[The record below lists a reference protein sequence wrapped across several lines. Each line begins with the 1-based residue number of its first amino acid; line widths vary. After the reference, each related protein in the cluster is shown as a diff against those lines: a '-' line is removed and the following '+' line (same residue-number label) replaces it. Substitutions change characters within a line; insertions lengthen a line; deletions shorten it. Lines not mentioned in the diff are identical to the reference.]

1 MGISLDEQSGHFSF
15 EHNGVLIG
23 PWSAS
28 VIVNGQ
34 THTASAAI
42 QTSASE
48 AILQFADIGLLWSFT
63 ARERDGGETLELWSI
78 LQNTSETALSLGLVR
93 PFALAGEVDLWDPSA
108 TVVQP
113 LPGVI
118 KQRAVHR
125 LADPECPRDSKIK
138 AQFYN
143 SVSRR
148 ALQVGFVTFC
158 RADTVVAHT
167 ADEAGRLLSL
177 EASCDYAGWEL
188 GGGEMTEIEAFT
200 LSLGTCPYAQLESWA
215 DRAAERCA
223 PRTWEDVPL
232 GWLGWSW
239 VDAFNVEN
247 YEATLLRNCRAMR
260 ERLGGHDLRYV
271 WVSIGN
277 LAGGTPGDWLSWN
290 YENFPSGP
298 EGLAAKLNEL
308 GFRLGLWCGPF
319 YICSA
324 LEDTVEELGDALLER
339 DGELMVVR
347 PEWSYGDHGRL
358 PKAKRPCIYALDPSH
373 PRAQAWIRKVFTT
386 YREWGVR
393 YYMIDFLNA
402 GAGAIGPHV
411 YDSHHDQQLV
421 AGPEAYQSF
430 LRVIREA
437 CGDDTYLLSSSGP
450 MVHNAGIVDAIR
462 TGNDFG
468 EGRQISPDSFFY
480 PASFVINSS
489 GFWTGPLFAL
499 RNQACSYYTHRKLY
513 INDSGNVLTVDS
525 PLPLE
530 DARLHATIHTLGG
543 SPAMVGD
550 DIDRMAPD
558 RLDILRK
565 TFPRPRDVAKPL
577 DLFDTP
583 HPDHPHLFHRHI
595 ATAWGQYHVL
605 AVYNFGAHELRQDIA
620 WEQLGV
626 DPEQQLAVWE
636 FWNQQYVGTFSGSVE
651 AVVPAASVRVYRLT
665 GDAARPGLLGT
676 DMHILMGEMEVR
688 RCQWD
693 ADSMTLFGH
702 AWRPGTEV
710 GHVFLR
716 APAGLAVVDPREL
729 WVAKDARD
737 NSLVIK
743 KRLDFAREDNGWSV
757 QFKHI
762 Q

>member
-290 YENFPSGP
+290 YENF
-298 EGLAAKLNEL
+298 
-308 GFRLGLWCGPF
+308 
-319 YICSA
+319 
-324 LEDTVEELGDALLER
+324 
-339 DGELMVVR
+339 
-347 PEWSYGDHGRL
+347 
-358 PKAKRPCIYALDPSH
+358 
-373 PRAQAWIRKVFTT
+373 
-386 YREWGVR
+386 
-393 YYMIDFLNA
+393 
-402 GAGAIGPHV
+402 
-411 YDSHHDQQLV
+411 
-421 AGPEAYQSF
+421 
-430 LRVIREA
+430 
-437 CGDDTYLLSSSGP
+437 
-450 MVHNAGIVDAIR
+450 
-462 TGNDFG
+462 
-468 EGRQISPDSFFY
+468 
-480 PASFVINSS
+480 
-489 GFWTGPLFAL
+489 
-499 RNQACSYYTHRKLY
+499 
-513 INDSGNVLTVDS
+513 
-525 PLPLE
+525 
-530 DARLHATIHTLGG
+530 
-543 SPAMVGD
+543 
-550 DIDRMAPD
+550 
-558 RLDILRK
+558 
-565 TFPRPRDVAKPL
+565 
-577 DLFDTP
+577 
-583 HPDHPHLFHRHI
+583 
-595 ATAWGQYHVL
+595 
-605 AVYNFGAHELRQDIA
+605 
-620 WEQLGV
+620 
-626 DPEQQLAVWE
+626 
-636 FWNQQYVGTFSGSVE
+636 
-651 AVVPAASVRVYRLT
+651 
-665 GDAARPGLLGT
+665 
-676 DMHILMGEMEVR
+676 
-688 RCQWD
+688 
-693 ADSMTLFGH
+693 
-702 AWRPGTEV
+702 
-710 GHVFLR
+710 
-716 APAGLAVVDPREL
+716 
-729 WVAKDARD
+729 
-737 NSLVIK
+737 
-743 KRLDFAREDNGWSV
+743 
-757 QFKHI
+757 
-762 Q
+762 